1 MRPAAVRTVRCGPR
15 GPRLIVERI
24 DLDQLASLIGGSG
37 STAATTFPLGS
48 VVTDEQRLQELHHD
62 RVQQQTAAQYPSTR
76 SWWNPFSTD
85 TNAANRGGAAT
96 MKNMVS
102 TCGFPPS

>member
-1 MRPAAVRTVRCGPR
+1 MRPAAVRTDGAGR
-15 GPRLIVERI
+15 GGRLIVERI
-24 DLDQLASLIGGSG
+24 DLDQLASVIGGSG
-37 STAATTFPLGS
+37 STTTTTFPLGS
-48 VVTDEQRLQELHHD
+48 VSQTNSDYKNCID

-85 TNAANRGGAAT
+85 TNAAPRGAAT